1 MIIFELPQST
11 FVNRVIP
18 KNAFDSFTNQKQ
30 KRIFIDDIDKI
41 KWVNKIAKDTVNLEG
56 KDVQEIQVFD
66 IQLKKA
72 DNIKDIVEVIDK
84 AIPYQIVFILTFG
97 KELMISTS
105 KKHFHPTIED
115 KSIIDWTFSTNWF
128 SLTEQKYQFN
138 LKQSLDFVYAD
149 FCQQLT
155 DTKQENKSIDEIVQ
169 FNAQIRDLERQI
181 QQLENKIKK
190 EKQFNLRLTLHLEL
204 QELKERLLKLGV

>member
-11 FVNRVIP
+11 FVNRIIP
-18 KNAFDSFTNQKQ
+18 KNAFESFTNQKQ

-66 IQLKKA
+66 IQLKKT
-72 DNIKDIVEVIDK
+72 DNIKDILEVIDK
-84 AIPYQIVFILTFG
+84 AIPYQIVFVLTFG
-97 KELMISTS
+97 DELMISTA
-105 KKHFHPTIED
+105 KKHIHPTNED
-115 KSIIDWTFSTNWF
+115 KSIIDWIFSTKWF
-128 SLTEQKYQFN
+128 AVSEQKYQFN
-138 LKQSLDFVYAD
+138 LKQNLDFVYAD

-155 DTKQENKSIDEIVQ
+155 EIKQENKSIDEIVK
-169 FNAQIRDLERQI
+169 FNAQIKDLERQI

-190 EKQFNLRLTLHLEL
+190 EKQFNIRLSLHLEL
-204 QELKERLLKLGV
+204 QGLKEKLLKLGV

>member
-11 FVNRVIP
+11 FVNRIIP
-18 KNAFDSFTNQKQ
+18 KNAFESFTNQKQ

-66 IQLKKA
+66 IQLKKT
-72 DNIKDIVEVIDK
+72 DNIKDILEVIDK
-84 AIPYQIVFILTFG
+84 AIPYQIVFVLTLG
-97 KELMISTS
+97 DELMISTAQ
-105 KKHFHPTIED
+105 KHIHPTNED
-115 KSIIDWTFSTNWF
+115 KSIIDWTFATKWF
-128 SLTEQKYQFN
+128 AASEQKYQFN
-138 LKQSLDFVYAD
+138 LKQNLDFVYAD
-149 FCQQLT
+149 FCQQLSE
-155 DTKQENKSIDEIVQ
+155 TKQENKSIDEIVK

-190 EKQFNLRLTLHLEL
+190 EKQFNTQLPLHLEL
-204 QELKERLLKLGV
+204 QELRKRLLKFSV

>member
-18 KNAFDSFTNQKQ
+18 KNAFESFTNQKQ
-30 KRIFIDDIDKI
+30 KRVFIDDIDKI

-66 IQLKKA
+66 IQLKKT
-72 DNIKDIVEVIDK
+72 DNIKEILEVIDK
-84 AIPYQIVFILTFG
+84 AIPYQIVFLLTFG
-97 KELMISTS
+97 DEFMISIAQ
-105 KKHFHPTIED
+105 KHIHPTNED
-115 KSIIDWTFSTNWF
+115 KSIIDWTFATKWF
-128 SLTEQKYQFN
+128 IAAEQKYQFS
-138 LKQSLDFVYAD
+138 LKQNLDFVYAD

-155 DTKQENKSIDEIVQ
+155 DTKQENKSIDEIVK

-181 QQLENKIKK
+181 QQIENKIKK
-190 EKQFNLRLTLHLEL
+190 EKQFNTQLSLHLEL
-204 QELKERLLKLGV
+204 QELRKTLLKFSV

>member
-1 MIIFELPQST
+1 MMIFELPQST

-56 KDVQEIQVFD
+56 KDVQEIQVFE

-84 AIPYQIVFILTFG
+84 AIPYQIVFVLTFG
-97 KELMISTS
+97 GELMISTS

-128 SLTEQKYQFN
+128 SLTEQKYQLN

-149 FCQQLT
+149 FCQQIT
-155 DTKQENKSIDEIVQ
+155 DTKQESKSIDEIVK

-190 EKQFNLRLTLHLEL
+190 EKQFNLRLSLHLEL